1 MKKGLVVVFAIVLFL
16 SGCNN
21 DPVRTFEEQLAIDI
35 DLIDAF
41 IEENNIQDVQID
53 PSGIRY
59 VVIEEGTGLVPEVNW
74 IVKVDYVGNLLTDPN
89 GTPFDQQQGI
99 EFILSQLIVGWQIM
113 LTQFGEGTTL
123 ELYIPSGYAYGF
135 AGRPGSIPS
144 NANLIFDITLV
155 SARK

>member
-1 MKKGLVVVFAIVLFL
+1 MTRLL
-16 SGCNN
+16 
-21 DPVRTFEEQLAIDI
+21 PW
-35 DLIDAF
+35 
-41 IEENNIQDVQID
+41 
-53 PSGIRY
+53 PSSRRCST
-59 VVIEEGTGLVPEVNW
+59 VLVPEVSW

-89 GTPFDQQQGI
+89 GPPFDQNQGI

-113 LTQFGEGTTL
+113 LTQYGEGTTL
-123 ELYIPSGYAYGF
+123 TLYIPSGYAYGF